1 MVSCSLFC
9 NCITK
14 ERESKEHS
22 LSSHI
27 DTKLLLSIKKVLN
40 SLQFFSAS
48 SKCHTKKKKNIN
60 LYSLTFH
67 TKTELLLSIRK
78 VLDLSISLVFLFFF
92 QEKKSSFTSHMDKTI
107 LQKIKD
113 DVKVAVVL
121 HIFICLQV

>member
-1 MVSCSLFC
+1 MFSFLQLYNKRERKQRTQSELSYRHKATFEHQKGAEFPSVFFCLFQVSY
-9 NCITK
+9 
-14 ERESKEHS
+14 
-22 LSSHI
+22 
-27 DTKLLLSIKKVLN
+27 
-40 SLQFFSAS
+40 
-48 SKCHTKKKKNIN
+48 KKKKNIN